1 MRIVMKAAK
10 ATANPHRL
18 KKVAIL
24 NRRKTLRRFLYIV
37 CIFFV
42 LKFRLTEA
50 SRFQGIQGLS
60 ISWTV

>member
-1 MRIVMKAAK
+1 MKAAK

-42 LKFRLTEA
+42 LKFRFIEA
-50 SRFQGIQGLS
+50 SWFDGLQMQS